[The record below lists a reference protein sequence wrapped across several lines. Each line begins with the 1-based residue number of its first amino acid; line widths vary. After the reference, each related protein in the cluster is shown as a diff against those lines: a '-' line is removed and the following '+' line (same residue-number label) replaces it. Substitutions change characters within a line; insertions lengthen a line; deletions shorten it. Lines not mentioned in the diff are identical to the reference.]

1 MVVDHAMRFC
11 TRALPSTYFFSIN
24 YTYQRWLNHV
34 KHAYIPVYVTIVST
48 VIYFIALYL
57 FEVQWEMEIDGLAYS
72 IDVYGAVLA
81 FLSIIVTHYFTTD
94 L

>member
-1 MVVDHAMRFC
+1 MQFS
-11 TRALPSTYFFSIN
+11 TRALPGTYFITMS
-24 YTYQRWLNHV
+24 YTYQKWLNHV

-48 VIYFIALYL
+48 VIYFNALYL

-72 IDVYGAVLA
+72 LVVYGLALA
-81 FLSIIVTHYFTTD
+81 FFSFIITHYFTSD